1 MTKCDIKEAKR
12 FISYMLE
19 YLSYG
24 YIEFDGGEWHVY
36 TPRSSFIISFSKKGY
51 SIWREAEDGQ
61 FFKQETLDSL
71 TFALFRCYF
80 RDYCKEHNI
89 KVNAELY
96 DSFYKQYMAYLIVK
110 RIEGMVI

>member
-1 MTKCDIKEAKR
+1 MIKEAKE
-12 FISYMLE
+12 FASYMIQ
-19 YLSYG
+19 YHGYG
-24 YIEFDGGEWHVY
+24 RIEWDGNKWYIT
-36 TPRSSFIISFSKKGY
+36 TPKSSFQIIKSKKVY
-51 SIWREAEDGQ
+51 AIWREVANGI
-61 FFKQETLDSL
+61 FFKQEELDNL

-110 RIEGMVI
+110 RIERMVI

>member
-1 MTKCDIKEAKR
+1 MIKEAKE
-12 FISYMLE
+12 FASYMIQ
-19 YLSYG
+19 YHDYG
-24 YIEFDGGEWHVY
+24 RIEWDGNKWYITTPKSSFQIIKSKKVY
-36 TPRSSFIISFSKKGY
+36 T
-51 SIWREAEDGQ
+51 IWREVANGI
-61 FFKQETLDSL
+61 FFKQEELDNL

>member
-1 MTKCDIKEAKR
+1 MIKEAKE
-12 FISYMLE
+12 FASYMIQ
-19 YLSYG
+19 YHDYG
-24 YIEFDGGEWHVY
+24 RIEWDGNKWYIT
-36 TPRSSFIISFSKKGY
+36 TPKSSFQITKSKKGY
-51 SIWREAEDGQ
+51 IIWRETADGI
-61 FFKQETLDSL
+61 FFKQEELDSL

-110 RIEGMVI
+110 RIERMVI

>member
-24 YIEFDGGEWHVY
+24 YIEFDGDRWYVY

-89 KVNAELY
+89 KANAELY
-96 DSFYKQYMAYLIVK
+96 DSFYNQYMAYLVLK